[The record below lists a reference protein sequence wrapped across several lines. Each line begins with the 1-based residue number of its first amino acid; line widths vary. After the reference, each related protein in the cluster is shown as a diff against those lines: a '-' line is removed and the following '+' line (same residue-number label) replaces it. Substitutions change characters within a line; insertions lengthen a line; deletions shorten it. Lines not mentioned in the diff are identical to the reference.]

1 MKRPVAGLL
10 VVAAL
15 LTIAAPAAAP
25 VPAGGSARAD
35 RVLIVS
41 LPHVSWEEL
50 AEVELPNLEAFFADA
65 GIADLAVRATPVG
78 LSGRPTRL
86 GDGYVTLGAGTRAI
100 GDAGAT
106 DGQGFDVHESF
117 PPDSAGEVYQRRTG
131 RVAERGLVQLGI
143 AQIDAKNADLPLD
156 AEPGALGEALAA
168 AGYSR
173 AVIANG
179 DGMEPEGE
187 PPAFRRSAVSAL
199 MSPVGKVPAGRVDDG
214 LLEPD
219 ANAPYGLRF
228 DNRAVAAAFRNVWE
242 PRSVVLVEASDLVR
256 ADAYRHLA
264 TDDQRKVLLAEAL
277 QRTDQLFGE
286 LLADVDLDRDAVM
299 VVGPAYSASETT
311 LTVAALHAPGTE
323 AGLLRS
329 ATTRRAGFVQLV
341 DVAPTVLDVLG
352 VDRPDS
358 MAGRPFEVGDRGGS
372 YDNRVDTLIESDQ
385 AARFIA
391 DQVEPVGIAFVT
403 AHALL
408 LVATVLWLTSRF
420 AGVFTVSRLQY
431 AALALL
437 GAIPAVFLARLVPF
451 HDLGA
456 LAYWCFVVAVAIV
469 LGGIYLAAGRR
480 TSLDPLILATGAVVG
495 LLAVDVV
502 FGSRLQI
509 SSALGN
515 SPIIAGRFTGF
526 GNLAFAA
533 IAASGLILATLL
545 AERMAG
551 RRGLWAAAGCL
562 GFVVVVDGMPFW
574 GADVGGVLSM
584 APAFLVMV
592 ILLFGWQLRLRT
604 VAFAVVAAAVA
615 VTGFGL
621 LDLARDA
628 DQRTHLGRLFETASD
643 QGWSGVATVLERKL
657 TANIASFSETLW
669 TFGVVIA
676 IVFFIWLVRFAPA
689 ELRSVVTRHPLL
701 RPAAISAAVLLVL
714 GLAVNDSGIRVPAF
728 MLVVFDASLI
738 FLMTAD
744 RRRAAPVALPREAE
758 AVAV

>member
-1 MKRPVAGLL
+1 
-10 VVAAL
+10 
-15 LTIAAPAAAP
+15 
-25 VPAGGSARAD
+25 
-35 RVLIVS
+35 
-41 LPHVSWEEL
+41 
-50 AEVELPNLEAFFADA
+50 
-65 GIADLAVRATPVG
+65 
-78 LSGRPTRL
+78 
-86 GDGYVTLGAGTRAI
+86 
-100 GDAGAT
+100 
-106 DGQGFDVHESF
+106 
-117 PPDSAGEVYQRRTG
+117 
-131 RVAERGLVQLGI
+131 
-143 AQIDAKNADLPLD
+143 
-156 AEPGALGEALAA
+156 
-168 AGYSR
+168 
-173 AVIANG
+173 
-179 DGMEPEGE
+179 
-187 PPAFRRSAVSAL
+187 
-199 MSPVGKVPAGRVDDG
+199 
-214 LLEPD
+214 
-219 ANAPYGLRF
+219 
-228 DNRAVAAAFRNVWE
+228 
-242 PRSVVLVEASDLVR
+242 VVLVEASDLVR
-256 ADAYRHLA
+256 ADAYRNLA
-264 TDDQRKVLLAEAL
+264 TDDQRDVLRTAAL
-277 QRTDQLFGE
+277 RRTDQLFGQ
-286 LLADVDLDRDAVM
+286 LLPEVDLRRDAVL
-299 VVGPAYSASETT
+299 VVGPAYSADETT

-329 ATTRRAGFVQLV
+329 PTTRRAGFVQLV

-358 MAGRPFEVGDRGGS
+358 MGGRPFEVGDRDGS
-372 YDNRVDTLIESDQ
+372 YADRVDTLIESDQ

-408 LVATVLWLTSRF
+408 LVATALWMVNRF
-420 AGVFTVSRLQY
+420 TGIFTVGRLQY

-437 GAIPAVFLARLVPF
+437 GAIPMVFLARLLPF
-451 HDLGA
+451 HDFGA
-456 LAYWCFVVAVAIV
+456 LAYWCFLVAGAVVLAGV
-469 LGGIYLAAGRR
+469 YLAAGRR

-515 SPIIAGRFTGF
+515 SPIVAGRFTGC

-545 AERMAG
+545 AERVGG
-551 RRGLWAAAGCL
+551 RRGLWVAAGCL

-592 ILLFGWQLRLRT
+592 VLLFGWRLRLRT
-604 VAFAVVAAAVA
+604 VVVAVVGAAAAVG
-615 VTGFGL
+615 GFGL

-676 IVFFIWLVRFAPA
+676 IAFFVWLVRFVPE
-689 ELRSVVTRHPLL
+689 ELRSVVIRHPLL
-701 RPAAISAAVLLVL
+701 RPAAVSAVVLLVL
-714 GLAVNDSGIRVPAF
+714 GLAVNDSGVRVPAF

-744 RRRAAPVALPREAE
+744 RRLAAPVAIPREAE
-758 AVAV
+758 KVAV